1 MSTTYKNKALALER
15 QRAAERAQDR
25 SGFTSR
31 NYWLYVVIVFLA
43 LPICTGISIF
53 TEGFNYYS
61 TWASALGMFRTPSA
75 LVFALF
81 INLLVIMLGKGV
93 VDDIQDG
100 VFSSKFYDKSMFVIK
115 SLVFMGALYWSVT
128 NSLAGAPHLRLYVQE
143 SHQPVALLLTDPGT
157 VNAEY
162 EDRRQQQLDII
173 KSARNTT
180 WKGNITAAAMKTL
193 RAAQA
198 ELSKLDA
205 AIAADRA
212 KIDEANALVTAD
224 YNAEVAEAQEGSV
237 LIAGL
242 GQLGQLI
249 CVLIIGLWNKGVED
263 EADIE
268 TEGAAAGARTS
279 EGEETEDQSVIL
291 AGFDRMGQQLS
302 DLIMGL
308 LDKQAEGATAGA
320 MRGGKASANAGGI
333 GFNSSAAATHTP
345 ANGPS
350 ADPTALP
357 PSAGRSP
364 IGFKHYEATP
374 SPTPAI
380 TERPTVAT
388 RRDIDD
394 DANPDSLAAQ
404 SRLAAWRSH
413 SRNLA
418 SYATRAQTKSA
429 VDAAAQLEK
438 LMAHEEEELA
448 RMGLRIVLQESPRK
462 AYILVPIA
470 EE

>member
-25 SGFTSR
+25 SGFTNR

-53 TEGFNYYS
+53 TEGFNYFS

-143 SHQPVALLLTDPGT
+143 SHQPVALLLTDPGA

-268 TEGAAAGARTS
+268 TDGAAAGAM
-279 EGEETEDQSVIL
+279 
-291 AGFDRMGQQLS
+291 RM
-302 DLIMGL
+302 
-308 LDKQAEGATAGA
+308 AAGA
-320 MRGGKASANAGGI
+320 SQPRGI
-333 GFNSSAAATHTP
+333 GFHPAAATHTP
-345 ANGPS
+345 NSGPS
-350 ADPTALP
+350 ADPTAII
-357 PSAGRSP
+357 PSPEPRTP
-364 IGFKHYEATP
+364 IGFRHYPTSEAPEAPP
-374 SPTPAI
+374 SPTPAT

-429 VDAAAQLEK
+429 IDAAAQLEK